1 MNLSLCV
8 KCKMGG
14 CVSVQVSCDQLL
26 NHLGRCFCRKLYY
39 IQNIKENLTSLE
51 EAMEDLKALRDDLLR
66 KVQTAEEGGLQRLHQ
81 IKVWL
86 KRVKTIESQFNDLDS
101 SRTVELQRLCCC
113 GVGSRNL
120 RLSYDYGRRVFL
132 MLNIV
137 EDLKSKGIFEEVA
150 HPATRAVG
158 EERPLQPTIVGQE
171 TILEKAWDHLMD
183 DGTKIMGLYGMGG
196 VGKTTLLTQINN
208 RFCDTDDGVEIV
220 IWVVV
225 SGDLQIHKIQK
236 EIGEK
241 IGFIGVEW
249 NQKSENQ
256 KAVDILNFLSKKRFV
271 LLLDDIWKRVELTEI
286 GIPNPTSENG
296 CKIAFTTRCQSVC
309 ASMGVHDPMEVR
321 CLGADDAWDLF
332 KKKVGDITLSSHPDI
347 PEIARKV
354 AQACCGLPL
363 ALNVIGETM
372 ACKKTT
378 QEWDRAVDVSTTY
391 AANFGAVKERIL
403 PILKYSY
410 DNLESESVKTCF
422 LYCSLFPE
430 DDLIEKERLID
441 YWICEGFIDGD
452 ENKKGAVGEG
462 YEILGTLVCASLLVE
477 GGKFN
482 NKSYVKMHDVVREMA
497 LWIASD
503 LRKHKDNC
511 IVRAG
516 FRLNE
521 IPKVK
526 DWKVVSRMSL
536 VNNRIKEIHGSP
548 ECPKLT
554 TLFLQDNRHLVNIS
568 GEFFRSMPRLVVLDL
583 SWNVNLSG
591 LPDQI
596 SELVSL
602 RYLDLSYSSIGRL
615 PVGLLK
621 LKKLM
626 HLNLE
631 SMLCLESVSGIDHL
645 SNLKTVR
652 LLNLRMWLT
661 ISLLEELERLENLE
675 VLTIEIISSSALE
688 QLLCSH
694 RLVRCLQ
701 KVSVKY
707 LDEESVRILT
717 LPSIGDLR
725 EVFIGGCGMRD
736 IIIERNTSLTSPCFP
751 NLSKVLITGCNGLKD
766 LTWLLFAPNLTHLNV
781 WNSRQIEEII
791 SQEKAST
798 ADIVP
803 FRKLEYLHLWDLPE
817 LKSIYWN
824 PLPFPCLN
832 QINVQNKC
840 RKLTKLP
847 LDSQSCIVAGEELV
861 IQYGDEEWKE
871 RVEWED
877 KATRL
882 RFLPSCKLVLCNR

>member
-1 MNLSLCV
+1 
-8 KCKMGG
+8 
-14 CVSVQVSCDQLL
+14 
-26 NHLGRCFCRKLYY
+26 
-39 IQNIKENLTSLE
+39 
-51 EAMEDLKALRDDLLR
+51 
-66 KVQTAEEGGLQRLHQ
+66 
-81 IKVWL
+81 
-86 KRVKTIESQFNDLDS
+86 
-101 SRTVELQRLCCC
+101 
-113 GVGSRNL
+113 
-120 RLSYDYGRRVFL
+120 

-137 EDLKSKGIFEEVA
+137 EDLKSKGFFEEVA
-150 HPATRAVG
+150 HAATRAMG
-158 EERPLQPTIVGQE
+158 EERPLQPMIVGQE
-171 TILEKAWDHLMD
+171 TILEKAWNHLMD

-196 VGKTTLLTQINN
+196 VGKTTLLTRINN

-225 SGDLQIHKIQK
+225 SGDLQIQKIQK

-241 IGFIGVEW
+241 IGFKGVEW
-249 NQKSENQ
+249 NKKSENQ

-271 LLLDDIWKRVELTEI
+271 LLLDDIWKRVELTQI

-321 CLGADDAWDLF
+321 CLGTDDAWDLF
-332 KKKVGDITLSSHPDI
+332 KKKVGEFTLRSHPDI

-354 AQACCGLPL
+354 ARACRGLPL

-378 QEWDRAVDVSTTY
+378 QEWDHAVDVLTTY
-391 AANFGAVKERIL
+391 AANFGAVKEKIL

-410 DNLESESVKTCF
+410 DNLESESIKTCF

-441 YWICEGFIDGD
+441 YWICEGFIDGY
-452 ENKKGAVGEG
+452 ESKKGAVDEG
-462 YEILGTLVCASLLVE
+462 YEILGTLVRASLLVE

-503 LRKHKDNC
+503 LKKHKENW

-516 FRLNE
+516 FGLHE

-526 DWKVVSRMSL
+526 DLKVVRRISL
-536 VNNRIKEIHGSP
+536 VNNRFKEINGSP
-548 ECPKLT
+548 QCPKLT
-554 TLFLQDNRHLVNIS
+554 TLFLQDNRLLVNIS

-583 SWNVNLSG
+583 SWNVNLKV
-591 LPDQI
+591 LPEQI

-602 RYLDLSYSSIGRL
+602 RYLDLSDSSIGRL

-645 SNLKTVR
+645 SNLKTLR
-652 LLNLRMWLT
+652 LANLRMWLT
-661 ISLLEELERLENLE
+661 MSLLEELERLENLE

-694 RLVRCLQ
+694 RLARCLQ
-701 KVSVKY
+701 KVSIKY
-707 LDEESVRILT
+707 LDEESILT

-725 EVFIGGCGMRD
+725 EVFIGGCGMRG
-736 IIIERNTSLTSPCFP
+736 IFIERNTSLTSPSFP

-781 WNSRQIEEII
+781 WNSRQVEELI
-791 SQEKAST
+791 SQEKASST
-798 ADIVP
+798 DIVP

-817 LKSIYWN
+817 LKSIYWR
-824 PLPFPCLN
+824 PLPFPCLY

-840 RKLTKLP
+840 RKLRKLP
-847 LDSQSCIVAGEELV
+847 LDSQSCSIASEELL

-877 KATRL
+877 EATRL
-882 RFLPSCKLVLCNR
+882 RFLPSCKLVLYNR

>member
-26 NHLGRCFCRKLYY
+26 NHLGGCFCRKLKF
-39 IQNIKENLTSLE
+39 IHDLKKNLTALE
-51 EAMEDLKALRDDLLR
+51 TAMEDLKAVRADLLR
-66 KVQTAEEGGLQRLHQ
+66 KVQTAEEQGLQRLHQ

-86 KRVKTIESQFNDLDS
+86 KRVKNIESQFNDLNS
-101 SRTVELQRLCCC
+101 SRTVELQRLCFY
-113 GVGSRNL
+113 GASSNNL
-120 RLSYDYGRRVFL
+120 RLSYHYGKRVFL
-132 MLNIV
+132 MLNTV
-137 EDLKSKGIFEEVA
+137 KDLNSKGVFEEVA
-150 HPATRAVG
+150 HPAKRAMG

-171 TILEKAWDHLMD
+171 TILEKAWNHLMD

-196 VGKTTLLTQINN
+196 VGKTTLLTRINN

-241 IGFIGVEW
+241 IGFKGVEW

-321 CLGADDAWDLF
+321 CLGTDDAWDLF
-332 KKKVGDITLSSHPDI
+332 KKKVGEITLRSHPDI

-354 AQACCGLPL
+354 ARACRGLPL

-378 QEWDRAVDVSTTY
+378 QEWDHAVDVLTTY
-391 AANFGAVKERIL
+391 AANFGAVKEKIL

-441 YWICEGFIDGD
+441 YWICEGFIDGY
-452 ENKKGAVGEG
+452 ENKKGAVDEG
-462 YEILGTLVCASLLVE
+462 YEILGTLVRASLLVE

-503 LRKHKDNC
+503 LRKHKGNC

-516 FRLNE
+516 FGLNE

-526 DWKVVSRMSL
+526 DWKVVRRMSL

-583 SWNVNLSG
+583 SWNVNLNG
-591 LPDQI
+591 LPEQI

-602 RYLDLSYSSIGRL
+602 RYLDLSDSSIVRL
-615 PVGLLK
+615 PVGLRK

-631 SMLCLESVSGIDHL
+631 SMLCLESVTGISHL
-645 SNLKTVR
+645 SNLETLR
-652 LLNLRMWLT
+652 LLNFRMWLT

-675 VLTIEIISSSALE
+675 VLTIEITSSSALE

-701 KVSVKY
+701 KVSIKY
-707 LDEESVRILT
+707 LDEKSVRILT

-751 NLSKVLITGCNGLKD
+751 NLSKVLIAGCDGLKD

-781 WNSRQIEEII
+781 WNSSEVEEII
-791 SQEKAST
+791 SQEKASR
-798 ADIVP
+798 ADVVP

-817 LKSIYWN
+817 LKSIYWS

-832 QINVQNKC
+832 QINVQNNC
-840 RKLTKLP
+840 QNLRKLP
-847 LDSQSCIVAGEELV
+847 LDSQSCIAGEELV
-861 IQYGDEEWKE
+861 IQYGDEVWKE
-871 RVEWED
+871 KVEWED
-877 KATRL
+877 EATRL
-882 RFLPSCKLVLCNR
+882 RFLPSCKLVLYNQ